1 MFATTTREK
10 SCSSLTLQTF
20 FPPLPQPLSRTG
32 RGEIF
37 NLREK
42 ALTSIRPLSVRK
54 ATHTDTTTSL
64 PSPLAGEGLGE
75 RGWERKGFDIAPSRL
90 RVRYSLRSLRL
101 KFSCFSLFCGV
112 LALSLTAPA
121 FAANALDDL
130 RAFVRDTKT
139 VRAEFTQVTIGKSAQ
154 QTQNIQG
161 TLLLSRPGKF
171 RWSTEKPYAQLV
183 ISDGA
188 RVWFFD
194 PDLEQVIV
202 RSHDQALGGTP
213 AALLAGDKDV
223 ERAFELT
230 ALPDDQGLR
239 WLQARPRDK
248 EAGFTDIK
256 LGFSQGKLAAL
267 ELNDA
272 FGQKILTRFRYV
284 EYNPEL
290 NPNLFTFTPPAGT
303 DIIGEKN

>member
-1 MFATTTREK
+1 MK
-10 SCSSLTLQTF
+10 SVDS
-20 FPPLPQPLSRTG
+20 
-32 RGEIF
+32 
-37 NLREK
+37 
-42 ALTSIRPLSVRK
+42 ALTAKNAKITEKVKQVDASKNVRK
-54 ATHTDTTTSL
+54 ICPPPFFLSKKQSRD
-64 PSPLAGEGLGE
+64 
-75 RGWERKGFDIAPSRL
+75 RKVFSMC
-90 RVRYSLRSLRL
+90 SMRSLRL
-101 KFSCFSLFCGV
+101 KYFFCGA
-112 LALSLTAPA
+112 LAALLTAPA

-139 VRAEFTQVTIGKSAQ
+139 VRAEFVQVTVGKREAQ
-154 QTQNIQG
+154 AQSVQG

-183 ISDGA
+183 VSDGA

-202 RSHDQALGGTP
+202 RTHAQALGGTP
-213 AALLAGDKDV
+213 AALLAGDKEV

-239 WLQARPRDK
+239 WLQAKPRDK

-267 ELNDA
+267 ELNDT

-290 NPNLFTFTPPAGT
+290 NPNLFTFTPPPGA